1 MAESIFHVFFQ
12 IVVALLLL
20 GRASTGRPGA
30 EDSSV
35 PASSKNGEYPD
46 GYFPFEESP
55 SRTPPKVRRPPYAQA
70 DVDCPG
76 IFYKLIYY
84 FK

>member
-1 MAESIFHVFFQ
+1 MSSFQ

-35 PASSKNGEYPD
+35 PVATSKNGEYPD

-76 IFYKLIYY
+76 IFFSLLHFYTN
-84 FK
+84 